1 MEIVRRPRGRLCG
14 SDSKHHKTH
23 TLVFAICCY
32 MEGLDYPG
40 CQRFFLRGFRTQ
52 SQPPFPSAARENP
65 LVPRVGL
72 DGIVRIISRLS
83 VKASFKM
90 T

>member
-1 MEIVRRPRGRLCG
+1 MPE
-14 SDSKHHKTH
+14 
-23 TLVFAICCY
+23 VFLA
-32 MEGLDYPG
+32 
-40 CQRFFLRGFRTQ
+40 RFPDAVM

-72 DGIVRIISRLS
+72 DGICRIISRLL

-90 T
+90 TLFLS